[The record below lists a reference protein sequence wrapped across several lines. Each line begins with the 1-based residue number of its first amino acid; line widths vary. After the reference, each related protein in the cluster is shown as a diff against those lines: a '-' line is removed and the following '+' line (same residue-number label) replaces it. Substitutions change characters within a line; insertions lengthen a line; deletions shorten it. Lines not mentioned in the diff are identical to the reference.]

1 MGDQRRYNTHAASAA
16 HSAIRSMETVTTT
29 RAERR
34 CCSETGPGGEEGGLG
49 GGTDACGCGSGRTPA
64 DGKIDPLPRARAGM
78 TALASTC
85 GYGPLELE
93 SAA

>member
-16 HSAIRSMETVTTT
+16 HSAMRSIDTTTTT

-34 CCSETGPGGEEGGLG
+34 CSSEPGGNEGALCG
-49 GGTDACGCGSGRTPA
+49 GGTDAWGSGRTPA